1 MFVCLLFM
9 ILPQLVASRCVED
22 EERAILDCSKQHLN
36 SLQGIYNSK
45 DMSWVKNAIFVYNN
59 LTEVNITQLMIQS
72 PNLQRMDLRH
82 NPIKCI
88 TGPALVII
96 LSDCPS
102 QINSSTVS
110 PSTTQIYATA
120 YRKSISQITT
130 LSSIS
135 TTVATGD
142 KKSTSLVFIVVPVCV
157 VCIVFVSCSFIVQNA
172 TQLTLPTHS
181 LWKTLMAPLRLSST
195 DSKNILYNCN
205 ESNFITFHLNYNLI
219 FYFVDIL

>member
-1 MFVCLLFM
+1 MKSVQYWTVLSC
-9 ILPQLVASRCVED
+9 
-22 EERAILDCSKQHLN
+22 
-36 SLQGIYNSK
+36 YNSK

-59 LTEVNITQLMIQS
+59 LMEVNITQLMIQS

-102 QINSSTVS
+102 LINSSTVS

-135 TTVATGD
+135 TTVTTGD
-142 KKSTSLVFIVVPVCV
+142 KTSTSLVFIVVPVCI
-157 VCIVFVSCSFIVQNA
+157 VCIVFICFLLVYCVKRRPARPSNSF
-172 TQLTLPTHS
+172 TLENPHGS
-181 LWKTLMAPLRLSST
+181 SKTLSST
-195 DSKNILYNCN
+195 DSENILYNCKH
-205 ESNFITFHLNYNLI
+205 FITF
-219 FYFVDIL
+219 IL

>member
-1 MFVCLLFM
+1 MAVKMFVCLLFM

-22 EERAILDCSKQHLN
+22 KEGAILDCSKQHLN

-59 LTEVNITQLMIQS
+59 LTEVNITQLLIQS

-110 PSTTQIYATA
+110 FSTTQIYATA
-120 YRKSISQITT
+120 YRKIDT
-130 LSSIS
+130 L
-135 TTVATGD
+135 
-142 KKSTSLVFIVVPVCV
+142 
-157 VCIVFVSCSFIVQNA
+157 N
-172 TQLTLPTHS
+172 HN
-181 LWKTLMAPLRLSST
+181 
-195 DSKNILYNCN
+195 SKL
-205 ESNFITFHLNYNLI
+205 HLHNSRHW
-219 FYFVDIL
+219 